1 VDTVL
6 HPRFVDQSF
15 PVARPDTRTAPA
27 TRSGRAA
34 ILDGAADRF
43 ASASLEQVV
52 GALAGVRDVAAAA
65 GIAPATVNHHFP
77 PGGDRRNTRLA
88 LAALGHALLGH
99 DPADERG
106 VVARH
111 AALAVAPRSAEAAAL
126 LRAHHEAAVA
136 DAAAALEVRLAADA
150 RCLVPGLA
158 LEDLAELVVALVD
171 GLRDRRRFRPDGADG
186 LAAAVDVLV
195 ERCTEAAVAGP
206 GPAT

>member
-1 VDTVL
+1 MDTLLGRSPVG
-6 HPRFVDQSF
+6 QSS
-15 PVARPDTRTAPA
+15 PVARPLTRTAPA

-34 ILDGAADRF
+34 ILDGAAERF

-77 PGGDRRNTRLA
+77 PGGGRRNTRLA
-88 LAALGHALLGH
+88 VAALGHALLGH
-99 DPADERG
+99 DPADERA

-111 AALAVAPRSAEAAAL
+111 AALAVAPRSTEAAAL

-136 DAAAALEVRLAADA
+136 DAGAALEVRLAADA
-150 RCLVPGLA
+150 RRLVPGLA
-158 LEDLAELVVALVD
+158 LD
-171 GLRDRRRFRPDGADG
+171 GLRDRRRFRTDGADG
-186 LAAAVDVLV
+186 LAAALDVLV